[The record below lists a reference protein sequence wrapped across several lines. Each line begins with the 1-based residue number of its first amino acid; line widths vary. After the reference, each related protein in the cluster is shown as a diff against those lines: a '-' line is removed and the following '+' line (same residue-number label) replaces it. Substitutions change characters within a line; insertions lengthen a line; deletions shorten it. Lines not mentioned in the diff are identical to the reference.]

1 MIRITMPHQGVFP
14 TNNNDM
20 RRRNLRVAAARHRSF
35 AGGVSLHTLCG
46 VPPHFFRDDDS
57 IS

>member
-1 MIRITMPHQGVFP
+1 MSNRVL
-14 TNNNDM
+14 N
-20 RRRNLRVAAARHRSF
+20 RRGAREVTPEEMDQI

-46 VPPHFFRDDDS
+46 FPPHFFRDDDS